1 MTKRLLRR
9 YAEPGVFYE
18 DTGEKLRQSGSLS
31 ELAGYESWG
40 YDWGKRCRITSR
52 DIDLESRHRV
62 DVIRIANL

>member
-9 YAEPGVFYE
+9 YTELGVFHE
-18 DTGEKLRQSGSLS
+18 DTGEKLQQSGYLS

-62 DVIRIANL
+62 EVIRIANL